1 VALLVDGFAGILRV
15 PARQRHPVPALLAR
29 GRPMLESLCRL
40 DGGALVCVL
49 SVERMMGGAAAA
61 PAARPEA
68 RVTPQ
73 DDDVG
78 RFIVFRLGGARF
90 AAPLHAVEA
99 VLGDAPLAPVPGA
112 PALVAGVRR
121 LRGRVL
127 PVADLRRVVDR
138 AGEPAGGPKTLVCM
152 LGHTMQVGLMVDA
165 VERVLSVALPDR
177 LPAPAAPGLVTQV
190 LRAADGGPLLP
201 VLDLQRLLA
210 AMGQAHGLADASLA
224 ASLAA
229 IPAQAA

>member
-1 VALLVDGFAGILRV
+1 
-15 PARQRHPVPALLAR
+15 
-29 GRPMLESLCRL
+29 MLESLCRL

-49 SVERMMGGAAAA
+49 SAARLMGGASAA

-68 RVTPQ
+68 RGTAQ
-73 DDDVG
+73 DDAYG
-78 RFIVFRLGGARF
+78 RFIVFRLGAARF
-90 AAPLHAVEA
+90 GAPLQAIES
-99 VLGDAPLAPVPGA
+99 VLNDAPLAPVPGA
-112 PALVAGVRR
+112 PAYLAGVRR
-121 LRGRVL
+121 LHGRVL
-127 PVADLRRVVDR
+127 PVADLRRVVAG
-138 AGEPAGGPKTLVCM
+138 AGEPAGVPKTLVCM

-177 LPAPAAPGLVTQV
+177 LPAPVAPGLVTQV
-190 LRAADGGPLLP
+190 LTAADGGPLLP

-224 ASLAA
+224 ALLAA